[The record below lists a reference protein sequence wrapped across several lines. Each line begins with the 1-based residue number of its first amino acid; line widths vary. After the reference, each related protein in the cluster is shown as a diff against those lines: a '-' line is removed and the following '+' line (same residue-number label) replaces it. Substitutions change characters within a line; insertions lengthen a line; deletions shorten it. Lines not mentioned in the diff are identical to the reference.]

1 MLNENADNF
10 KGFLYNFTPLQFLS
24 SYIFSQLLSSRLDGI
39 EIFSDPFD
47 PPIKSAQ
54 SPLDIFRDL
63 CQMRAPFSFGKPM
76 SAS

>member
-1 MLNENADNF
+1 MMLF
-10 KGFLYNFTPLQFLS
+10 RKVFLKFYSLQFLS